1 MPKKTP
7 FSFLSPEIAID
18 LGTANTLVYVK
29 GRGLVINEPSV
40 VAVFTGTNQVVAVG
54 SEAKVM
60 LGRTPEAITAVRPLR
75 DGVIAD
81 YELAEI
87 MIRTFIMQAR
97 RGSWLK
103 PRVAVSVPSG
113 ITEVEKR
120 AVKDGCERA
129 GAREVI
135 LLQEPMAAAIGT
147 KLPIHEPAGN
157 MIVDIGGGTT
167 EVAVISLAG
176 IVTGI
181 SVRVGGDEIDEAID
195 LYLKKAYNLLVGE
208 QTAEII
214 KKTIG
219 NAFQTETETMM
230 TVKGRDQVAGIPKT
244 MRISSREIRDAIREP
259 VGQIV
264 AAVRTT
270 LENTPPEL
278 SADIVDRGITLGG
291 GGALLKGLDKLLNR
305 ETNLPVVVSPNA
317 LTCVVEGTGMV
328 MEDIDFYRSVLIN

>member
-1 MPKKTP
+1 MPKG
-7 FSFLSPEIAID
+7 SLVSRLSPEIAID

-29 GRGLVINEPSV
+29 GRGIVINEPSV
-40 VAVFTGTNQVVAVG
+40 VAIYTDTNHVVAVG
-54 SEAKVM
+54 REAKIM

-87 MIRTFIMQAR
+87 MIRTFITQAR

-135 LLQEPMAAAIGT
+135 LLQEPMAAAIGANLT
-147 KLPIHEPAGN
+147 IHEPAGN

-195 LYLKKAYNLLVGE
+195 LYLKKAYSLLVGE
-208 QTAEII
+208 QTAEMI

-219 NAFQTETETMM
+219 NTYPGESDGYVM
-230 TVKGRDQVAGIPKT
+230 VKGRDQVMGIPKT
-244 MRISSREIRDAIREP
+244 VRVTSREIRDAIKEP
-259 VGQIV
+259 VGQIIS
-264 AAVRTT
+264 AVRTT
-270 LENTPPEL
+270 LEETPPEL
-278 SADIVDRGITLGG
+278 SADIIDRGITLGG
-291 GGALLKGLDKLLNR
+291 GGALLRGLDQTLNH
-305 ETNLPVVVSPNA
+305 ETNLPVMVCGNA
-317 LTCVVEGTGMV
+317 LTCVVEGTGKV
-328 MEDIDFYRSVLIN
+328 LENEDFYRSVIIN